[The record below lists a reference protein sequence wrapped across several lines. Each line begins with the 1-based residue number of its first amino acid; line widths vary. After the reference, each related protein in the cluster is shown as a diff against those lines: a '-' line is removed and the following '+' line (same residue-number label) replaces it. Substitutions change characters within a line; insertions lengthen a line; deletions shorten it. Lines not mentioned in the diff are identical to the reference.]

1 MSPAVDAV
9 RSSHQRFASLVAGL
23 GDDEVRRPSYD
34 DDWSIADVASHLG
47 SQAEV
52 FGLFLDA
59 GLSGEAAPGVDAF
72 HPIWDRWNAKA
83 PAEQVA
89 DSVAANEAFVTRLE
103 TVSDAERSRFRVSL
117 FGPDESGVGGGAG
130 TIAYAFAAFVCG
142 LVASE
147 LMLLLL
153 RTTPTPLT
161 YYGWIVGLVTTV
173 AAVVPLTMGSD
184 FGARVAIAL
193 TNACIGTAIG
203 ALTVSATR
211 RSITYTPPSEPDLQP
226 PYI

>member
-1 MSPAVDAV
+1 MAPTPDSGRPHR
-9 RSSHQRFASLVAGL
+9 RSSSPHPEVDTRRYRAAGL
-23 GDDEVRRPSYD
+23 AT
-34 DDWSIADVASHLG
+34 SI
-47 SQAEV
+47 
-52 FGLFLDA
+52 
-59 GLSGEAAPGVDAF
+59 
-72 HPIWDRWNAKA
+72 
-83 PAEQVA
+83 
-89 DSVAANEAFVTRLE
+89 VAALIAVVGVIVANGV
-103 TVSDAERSRFRVSL
+103 FRVSL
-117 FGPDESGVGGGAG
+117 FGPDESWVGGGAG
-130 TIAYAFAAFVCG
+130 TIAYAFAAFACG